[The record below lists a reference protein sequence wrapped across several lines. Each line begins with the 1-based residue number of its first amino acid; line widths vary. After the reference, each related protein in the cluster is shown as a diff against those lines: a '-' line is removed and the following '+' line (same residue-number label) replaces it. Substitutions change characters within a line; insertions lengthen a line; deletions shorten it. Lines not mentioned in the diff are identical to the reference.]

1 MPFENILGNE
11 PQKKLLLNTVK
22 EDRISHAYI
31 FSGID
36 GIGKKL
42 FALEFAKLVNCKSRL
57 LNSSSQS
64 ESLSGTQPC
73 CQCQSCVKINT
84 DENKNVHPDVTL
96 LSYQDEKTIKVE
108 SIKEDVEEKIY
119 LHPFESLYKV
129 FIIDNAERMNSS
141 AQNAFLK
148 TLEEPPKFCII
159 ILITSALNFIVPT
172 IRSRCQLISFHP
184 LPQDLIVDKLREM
197 AVLDEQ
203 DIRVASKIAGG
214 SIGKAIRTDKDYLDF
229 RKEMIRQIMKVN
241 YRRPSGILKLCEH
254 MKVEAKDMER
264 HTALFDIMSLWL
276 GDLLLVKLNY
286 GREQIIN
293 SDLHGE
299 FSEYV
304 KNRSTQDLLT
314 KVGQLEDSWY
324 GLFRLNANKKIAYE
338 DLLLRLSA

>member
-11 PQKKLLLNTVK
+11 PQKRLLLNTVK

-42 FALEFAKLVNCKSRL
+42 FALEFAKLVNCKSRFSH
-57 LNSSSQS
+57 SSSQS
-64 ESLSGTQPC
+64 QSPGNAQPY
-73 CQCQSCVKINT
+73 CQCQSCLKI
-84 DENKNVHPDVTL
+84 DKDVHPDVTL
-96 LSYQDEKTIKVE
+96 LSYQDEKTIKVD
-108 SIKEDVEEKIY
+108 SIKKDVEEKIY

-184 LPQDLIVDKLREM
+184 LPQDLITGKLREA

-203 DIRVASKIAGG
+203 DLRVASKIASG

-229 RKEMIRQIMKVN
+229 RKEMIRRIMKAS
-241 YRRPSGILKLCEH
+241 YRRPSGIIELCEY
-254 MKVEAKDMER
+254 MKVEAKDSDMER
-264 HTALFDIMSLWL
+264 HKVLFDIMSLWL
-276 GDLLLVKLNY
+276 EDLLLVKLNY
-286 GREQIIN
+286 GGEQITN

-299 FSEYV
+299 LSEYV
-304 KNRSTQDLLT
+304 KNRSVEDLLT
-314 KVGQLEDSWY
+314 KAGQLEDSWY
-324 GLFRLNANKKIAYE
+324 GLFRLNANRKIAYE

>member
-11 PQKKLLLNTVK
+11 PQKKLLLSTVK

-42 FALEFAKLVNCKSRL
+42 FALEFAKFVNCKNRL
-57 LNSSSQS
+57 LNSPSQS
-64 ESLSGTQPC
+64 ESLSDAQP
-73 CQCQSCVKINT
+73 CQCQSCLKINT
-84 DENKNVHPDVTL
+84 AENKNVHPDVTL
-96 LSYQDEKTIKVE
+96 LSYQDEKTIKVD
-108 SIKEDVEEKIY
+108 SIKDVEEKIY
-119 LHPFESLYKV
+119 LRPFESLYKV

-148 TLEEPPKFCII
+148 TLEEPPRFCII

-172 IRSRCQLISFHP
+172 IRSRCQLIRFHP
-184 LPQDLIVDKLREM
+184 LPQDLITEKLREM

-203 DIRVASKIAGG
+203 DARVASKIAGG
-214 SIGKAIRTDKDYLDF
+214 SIGRAIRTDKDYLDF
-229 RKEMIRQIMKVN
+229 RKEIIRQLMKVS
-241 YRRPSGILKLCEH
+241 YRSPSGILKLCEY

-276 GDLLLVKLNY
+276 KDLLLVKLNY
-286 GREQIIN
+286 GEEQIIN
-293 SDLHGE
+293 SDLHAE
-299 FSEYV
+299 LSEYV
-304 KNRSTQDLLT
+304 KNRSTEDLLT
-314 KVGQLEDSWY
+314 KAGQLEDSWY
-324 GLFRLNANKKIAYE
+324 GLFRLNANSKIAYE